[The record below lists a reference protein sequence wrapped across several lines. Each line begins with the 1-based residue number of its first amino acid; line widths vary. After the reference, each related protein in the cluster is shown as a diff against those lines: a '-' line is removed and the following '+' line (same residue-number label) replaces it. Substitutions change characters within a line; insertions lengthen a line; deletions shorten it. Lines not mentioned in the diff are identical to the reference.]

1 MGGNTLPPMPAHKV
15 KLEIDQ
21 GATFD
26 KKFTWMTGVN
36 KAAAVPV
43 DLTSC
48 KARAQFREEL
58 ESETVLLE
66 LTTENQ
72 RIVLG
77 GTSGDIHLL
86 INATDTAAMTWTTG
100 VYDLEIEFPDG
111 TVVRRMA
118 GPVVVSP
125 EVTRD

>member
-1 MGGNTLPPMPAHKV
+1 MSAHKV

-21 GATFD
+21 GATFN
-26 KKFTWMTGVN
+26 KKFTWMTGAN
-36 KAAAVPV
+36 KATAVPV
-43 DLTSC
+43 DLTGC

-58 ESETVLLE
+58 ESGVVLLE

-77 GTSGDIHLL
+77 ALTGDIRLV
-86 INATDTAAMTWTTG
+86 ISATDTAALDWTTA

-118 GPVVVSP
+118 GTVVVSP
-125 EVTRD
+125 EVTRA